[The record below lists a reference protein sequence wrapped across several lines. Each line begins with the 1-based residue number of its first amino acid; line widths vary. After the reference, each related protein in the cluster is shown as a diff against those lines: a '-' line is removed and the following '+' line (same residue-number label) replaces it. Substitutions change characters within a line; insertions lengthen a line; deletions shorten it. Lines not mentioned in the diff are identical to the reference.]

1 MLNFKKDLKMDFESY
16 MKHIDTP
23 IFHRLKF
30 EKVSFYLT
38 KSKFHDVLV
47 SSNEHGGYRI
57 FSWDDW
63 RAQPLLGIELG
74 DENPRHGLVDLV
86 GRYTPIENDLIDVQY
101 ETDEGKAFF
110 ESAKAELEGKKQK
123 LQMSNGLNSGGKKI
137 DSRTFMRMEEIIPT
151 GAQGKAIYGEG
162 NYIIDGAA
170 GTGKSTTVLQKIKI
184 LQKHSSV
191 SSKKVLVLVK
201 NEIVISEFK
210 NLLETISI
218 RDIKIKSVE
227 EFVSDVFQHNVRDI
241 DAIIDNT
248 WQIASYINKSLVVL
262 NKEADSMSS
271 RILSNIGSNDLSF
284 KKVFEND
291 SEFTKLLNKY
301 HQLRGDFIDLCKR
314 NSNEIN
320 RRKNEIKIEI
330 ETYKQ
335 ILKDEILKKKNK
347 EKRGF
352 SIKRMFQSSEQVTSL
367 TLGEEADIRDMS
379 VKLKKKQGS
388 KIDKILKKHKEKED
402 KILENIAFSINE
414 IRAGVLSKRF
424 SAIHTSGEEENY
436 LLQLHIKKLAGQP
449 TAFNTIIVDEA
460 QDVTL
465 ANIHLAWLMAN
476 NVILTGDELQ
486 KEEPDGIGSWKNLGL
501 LEKEFSKDNQ
511 LNIFTLSHNFR
522 QTFELG
528 NFSFNFRQL
537 ILGKSFT
544 DIGKEYFENQKGF
557 KKPQLALINQTSDF
571 CELVK
576 NKIRLI
582 SQTFSDS
589 IPVVIFY
596 ENEASL
602 DRLTSILDKEDI
614 KYGYDGNEAHS
625 AMFVNMG
632 DISGRS
638 FPIVMMPLINSTN
651 ENSIYIM
658 ISRAKYD
665 LCMFTG
671 KDKEINRQV
680 INLLSEGIVVHY
692 EPGSS

>member
-30 EKVSFYLT
+30 EEVSFYLT

-74 DENPRHGLVDLV
+74 DENPRHGVVDLI

-110 ESAKAELEGKKQK
+110 ESAKVELEEKKQK
-123 LQMSNGLNSGGKKI
+123 PHTRKDLDKKI
-137 DSRTFMRMEEIIPT
+137 DSRAFMRMGEIIPT

-184 LQKHSSV
+184 LQKHGSV
-191 SSKKVLVLVK
+191 SSKKILVLVK
-201 NEIVISEFK
+201 NESVISEFN

-218 RDIKIKSVE
+218 SGLKIKSAE
-227 EFVSDVFQHNVRDI
+227 GFVSDIFQHNVRDI
-241 DAIIDNT
+241 SAIIDNT
-248 WQIASYINKSLVVL
+248 WQIASYINESLMVL
-262 NKEADSMSS
+262 NKEVDSMSS
-271 RILSNIGSNDLSF
+271 RIFSNIGNNDLSLQRGF
-284 KKVFEND
+284 DKYPEI
-291 SEFTKLLNKY
+291 TKILNKY
-301 HQLRGDFIDLCKR
+301 HNLRGEFVDLCKR
-314 NSNEIN
+314 NRNEIN

-335 ILKDEILKKKNK
+335 ELKDKRLKKNNK
-347 EKRGF
+347 EKRRF
-352 SIKRMFQSSEQVTSL
+352 SIKRMFQPSEKTTSL
-367 TLGEEADIRDMS
+367 TLGEEADIRDMAEEF
-379 VKLKKKQGS
+379 KKKRNS
-388 KIDKILKKHKEKED
+388 IIDKVSKKSKEKED
-402 KILENIAFSINE
+402 KALENIRFSINK
-414 IRAGVLSKRF
+414 IRTTALSEEF
-424 SAIHTSGEEENY
+424 LTIYTSGEEENY
-436 LLQLHIKKLAGQP
+436 LLQLHIKKLVGQP

-465 ANIHLAWLMAN
+465 SNIYLAWLMAD

-486 KEEPDGIGSWKNLGL
+486 KEEPDGIGSWQNLGV

-537 ILGKSFT
+537 ILGKPLT
-544 DIGKEYFENQKGF
+544 DIGEEYFENQKGF
-557 KKPQLALINQTSDF
+557 KKPQLALIHQASDF
-571 CELVK
+571 CVLVK
-576 NKIRLI
+576 NKVKLI

-589 IPVVIFY
+589 MPAVIFY

-614 KYGYDGNEAHS
+614 KYGYDGDETHS

-638 FPIVMMPLINSTN
+638 FPVVMMPLINSTN

-671 KDKEINRQV
+671 KDKEINKQV
-680 INLLSEGIVVHY
+680 MRLLSEGIVVRY
-692 EPGSS
+692 EAANS

>member
-74 DENPRHGLVDLV
+74 DENPRHGLVDLI
-86 GRYTPIENDLIDVQY
+86 GRYSPIENDLIDVQY

-110 ESAKAELEGKKQK
+110 ESAKEELEDKKQK
-123 LQMSNGLNSGGKKI
+123 MHTRKDKKI
-137 DSRTFMRMEEIIPT
+137 DSRTFMRMGEIIPT

-201 NEIVISEFK
+201 NESVISEFN

-218 RDIKIKSVE
+218 SGLKIKSVVG
-227 EFVSDVFQHNVRDI
+227 FVSDVFQYNVRDI

-248 WQIASYINKSLVVL
+248 WQIASHINKFLVVL
-262 NKEADSMSS
+262 NKEVDFMSS
-271 RILSNIGSNDLSF
+271 RVLSNIGSNDLSLR
-284 KKVFEND
+284 KCFEKD

-301 HQLRGDFIDLCKR
+301 LQFRGDFIDLFKI
-314 NSNEIN
+314 NKDEIKKS
-320 RRKNEIKIEI
+320 KNDIKIEI
-330 ETYKQ
+330 EIYKQ
-335 ILKDEILKKKNK
+335 RLKDTILKRKNK
-347 EKRGF
+347 EKRRF
-352 SIKRMFQSSEQVTSL
+352 SIKRIFQSSEQVTSL
-367 TLGEEADIRDMS
+367 TLGEDTDIRDMA
-379 VKLKKKQGS
+379 VKLKEKRDS
-388 KIDKILKKHKEKED
+388 DIDKVLKKHKEKED
-402 KILENIAFSINE
+402 KILENIAFSING
-414 IRAGVLSKRF
+414 IRTGVLSERF
-424 SAIHTSGEEENY
+424 SAIHTSGKEENY
-436 LLQLHIKKLAGQP
+436 LLQLHIKKLTGQS

-465 ANIHLAWLMAN
+465 SNIHLAWLMAN

-501 LEKEFSKDNQ
+501 LEKEFSKDKQ
-511 LNIFTLSHNFR
+511 LNLFTLSHNFR

-537 ILGKSFT
+537 ILGKPLT
-544 DIGKEYFENQKGF
+544 DISEEYFENQKGF

-571 CELVK
+571 CVLIK

-589 IPVVIFY
+589 IPVIIFY

-614 KYGYDGNEAHS
+614 KYGYDGDETHP
-625 AMFVNMG
+625 AMFVNIG

-638 FPIVMMPLINSTN
+638 FPVVMMPLINSTN

-671 KDKEINRQV
+671 KGKEINKQV
-680 INLLSEGIVVHY
+680 IHLLSEGIVVHY
-692 EPGSS
+692 EADSS